1 MKRILLIAATG
12 ICCGLMAAFLNG
24 CAAAPEPKDYLIPIL
39 IPAQGPDGQV
49 RAWTTQR
56 LGTRQDAEQV
66 AAILIRREAEDAAK
80 VKADEEKAKA
90 DEERIKKLAGELAEK
105 MVKDRAAKP
114 LTPRVK
120 GKLIVLDDG
129 TRIRIPD
136 LPSTT
141 ASK

>member
-1 MKRILLIAATG
+1 MMRILLIAATG
-12 ICCGLMAAFLNG
+12 ICCGLLAAFLNG

-80 VKADEEKAKA
+80 AKA
-90 DEERIKKLAGELAEK
+90 DEDKARADTERIDKLATEKAGK
-105 MVKDRAAKP
+105 MVADKVSAKRRAAG
-114 LTPRVK
+114 VK
-120 GKLIVLDDG
+120 AV
-129 TRIRIPD
+129 D